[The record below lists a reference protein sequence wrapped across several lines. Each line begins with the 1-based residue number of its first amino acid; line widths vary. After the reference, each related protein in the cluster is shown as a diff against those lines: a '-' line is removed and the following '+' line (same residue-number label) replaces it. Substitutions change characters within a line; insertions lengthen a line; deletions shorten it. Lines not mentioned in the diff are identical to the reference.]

1 MVSNLYKEKVSS
13 VVAEAKKR
21 GLIKS
26 YSDWCETKEA
36 KDYALTKDETAYYIS
51 RKKGESK

>member
-13 VVAEAKKR
+13 IIAEAKKR
-21 GLIKS
+21 GLIKK

-36 KDYALTKDETAYYIS
+36 KDYALTKDEAEYYTS
-51 RKKGESK
+51 KNKGESK